1 MASREGQGMQ
11 IAVILFALVTVVLA
25 ITTYIFYAESNK
37 LADQLKQAQDTAAN
51 NDKGQKLAQYRLTA
65 LKVTRGEAT
74 FPDLDAA
81 KNAAGGTEDPDVKKW
96 IDQYKGD
103 MALIGDDPNAPKE
116 NYITLVN
123 NLLSTINKKNVSVTE
138 TQNAATS
145 LQQQKDQELKDALA
159 AKKKAEDDLQ
169 ATIAAYNAAKQALTD
184 QLAQATREKDTL
196 KAQFDEAKKTLDAS
210 VTDLNSKLAQKDKE
224 ITTLLTSFSI
234 AQTQLE
240 ELRSDQGA
248 NFDNPDGRINWVNQR
263 QRLTWINL
271 GSADGLSRQMTFSVF
286 SQEQASAFKIQEQAK
301 ANGEGKERVA
311 KLDAKGRIEVVRITG
326 PHEAECRILED
337 SAANP
342 ILPGDWIQ
350 TPAWSPGQHFG
361 FALAGPM
368 DVDGDGLDDTEL
380 IKSLIRINGGTID
393 SELADDGTINGEITA
408 RTRYFVEGKL
418 PTEDAGSPDV
428 KNLLKSLG
436 TMDNQRKINGVEKIS
451 VGELLDRMGWKPEEK
466 TIGLGG
472 RSDVGS
478 GQFRKRT
485 PGGKA
490 AGSGGAAPAPMPM
503 TPATPAKPA
512 AEPTDPFGTKP

>member
-25 ITTYIFYAESNK
+25 IFTYIFYQESNK
-37 LADQLKQAQDTAAN
+37 LGDQLKQAQDTAAN

-65 LKVTRGEAT
+65 LKYTRGEAT
-74 FPDLDAA
+74 LPDVDAA
-81 KNAAGGTEDPDVKKW
+81 KNSAGGTEDPDVKKS

-123 NLLSTINKKNVSVTE
+123 QLLNTINKKNVSVTE
-138 TQNAATS
+138 TQNAANA

-169 ATIAAYNAAKQALTD
+169 AAIAAYNAAKQTLSD

-196 KAQFDEAKKTLDAS
+196 KAQFEEAKKTLDAS
-210 VTDLNSKLAQKDKE
+210 VTDLNNKLTQKDKE
-224 ITTLLTSFSI
+224 ITTLLSSFSI

-248 NFDNPDGRINWVNQR
+248 NFDSPDGRINWINQR

-286 SQEQASAFKIQEQAK
+286 SQEQASAFKIKEK
-301 ANGEGKERVA
+301 ARTEGEGTERVA
-311 KLDAKGRIEVVRITG
+311 TLDAKGRIEVVRILG
-326 PHEAECRILED
+326 AHEAECRILED
-337 SAANP
+337 SPANP

-393 SELADDGTINGEITA
+393 AELADDGTISGQITA

-418 PTEDAGSPDV
+418 PTEDAAGGDV
-428 KNLLKSLG
+428 KNILKGLG
-436 TMDNQRKINGVEKIS
+436 TMENQRKNNGVEKIS

-478 GQFRKRT
+478 GQFRRRT

-490 AGSGGAAPAPMPM
+490 AAPAESPMPM
-503 TPATPAKPA
+503 SPATPATPTPA
-512 AEPTDPFGTKP
+512 PTDPFGTK

>member
-37 LADQLKQAQDTAAN
+37 LADQLKQAQDTAAT
-51 NDKGQKLAQYRLTA
+51 NDKGQKLAMYKLAA
-65 LKVTRGEAT
+65 LKVTRGDAT
-74 FPDLDAA
+74 FPDLEAA
-81 KNAAGGTEDPDVKKW
+81 KNAAGGAEDPDVKKW

-103 MALIGDDPNAPKE
+103 AALVGDDPNAPKE
-116 NYITLVN
+116 NYITIMN
-123 NLLSTINKKNVSVTE
+123 NLLTTINQRNVSITE
-138 TQNAATS
+138 TRNAATA

-169 ATIAAYNAAKQALTD
+169 ATIAAYNAAKQALSD
-184 QLAQATREKDTL
+184 QLAQATKEKETL
-196 KAQFDEAKKTLDAS
+196 KTQFDEAKKTADAS
-210 VTDLNSKLAQKDKE
+210 LTDLNNKLTQKDKE
-224 ITTLLTSFSI
+224 ITTLLNSFSI

-240 ELRSDQGA
+240 ELRVDQGA

-271 GSADGLSRQMTFSVF
+271 GSADGLARQMTFSVF
-286 SQEQASAFKIQEQAK
+286 SQEQASAFKIKEQATTE
-301 ANGEGKERVA
+301 GEGTQRVA
-311 KLDAKGRIEVVRITG
+311 KLDSKGRIEVVRITG
-326 PHEAECRILED
+326 AHEAECRILED
-337 SAANP
+337 SPANP

-368 DVDGDGLDDTEL
+368 DIDGDGLDDTEL
-380 IKSLIRINGGTID
+380 IKSLIRIHGGSID
-393 SELADDGTINGEITA
+393 AELGEDGTPIGEITA
-408 RTRYFVEGKL
+408 RTRFFVEGKL
-418 PTEDAGSPDV
+418 PTEGAASGDV
-428 KNLLKSLG
+428 KNILKGLG
-436 TMDNQRKINGVEKIS
+436 DMEKQRKNNGVEKIS
-451 VGELLDRMGWKPEEK
+451 VGELLDHMGWKPEEK

-478 GQFRKRT
+478 GQFRRRT

-490 AGSGGAAPAPMPM
+490 SGAGEAAPAPMPM
-503 TPATPAKPA
+503 TPATPATPA
-512 AEPTDPFGTKP
+512 PADPFGTK